1 MDKLY
6 IKPAPGRAVRDP
18 VTQQLLTADGE
29 QKPRTPFWLR
39 RLADGDVVVV
49 THGSGEAPP
58 GTAAEPAPKKTRKNS
73 EAEQ

>member
-18 VTQQLLTADGE
+18 VTQQLLAADGE
-29 QKPRTPFWLR
+29 QKSRTPFWLR

-49 THGSGEAPP
+49 KRGSGKATT

>member
-18 VTQQLLTADGE
+18 VTQQLLAADGE

-49 THGSGEAPP
+49 THGSGETPP

>member
-18 VTQQLLTADGE
+18 VTQQLLAADGE

-49 THGSGEAPP
+49 
-58 GTAAEPAPKKTRKNS
+58 
-73 EAEQ
+73 

>member
-18 VTQQLLTADGE
+18 VTQQLLA
-29 QKPRTPFWLR
+29 
-39 RLADGDVVVV
+39 ADGDVVVV